1 MFWREASA
9 RLMRETTPC
18 NHLPPKHRAGDGARS
33 FYTSSAAMLH
43 HPFKNNPP
51 SMCTQLCY
59 TTKADSSSGL
69 PVTWTKGLLLK
80 FHSPMELLVLALLV
94 RVEGCGVKEVPS
106 HGGDMAGEVKL
117 SKSQPIESPNT
128 WCSC

>member
-1 MFWREASA
+1 
-9 RLMRETTPC
+9 
-18 NHLPPKHRAGDGARS
+18 
-33 FYTSSAAMLH
+33 
-43 HPFKNNPP
+43 
-51 SMCTQLCY
+51 MCTQLCC

-94 RVEGCGVKEVPS
+94 RVEGFGVTEVPS
-106 HGGDMAGEVKL
+106 HGEDMAGEVKL
-117 SKSQPIESPNT
+117 GKSQPMESPNT